1 MERQRAEEIAASPK
15 IAHVTFNGKQ
25 IYIQNVHEREDIATV
40 YPLDDPENEFE
51 VPLSQ
56 LKEHSL

>member
-15 IAHVTFNGKQ
+15 MAHVTYNGKR
-25 IYIQNVHEREDIATV
+25 IYIQNVHEDKDIATV
-40 YPLDDPENEFE
+40 YPLDDPENEFD

-56 LKEHSL
+56 LKEHS